1 MPFVHRHHTRHVS
14 RLVVGMLLAAGLT
27 GLATLT
33 PRSVAVVHA
42 QAPSTFAPD
51 EVIPFDAAVRSGKLP
66 NGVSFMIRR
75 NELPAKRVAL
85 RLAVKAGSLDE
96 ADDQQGLAHFIEHM
110 AFNGSAHFKP
120 GELVSYFEAAGARLG
135 PHVNAYTSFEETVY
149 MLELPT
155 DNAAL
160 LDRGII
166 ALADFAG
173 GLTLDPE
180 QVDKERGVVVEEWRG
195 RLGAGTRVRDKQI
208 PVLYN
213 KSRYAERLPIGKP
226 EILRNAPVS
235 RLRAFYDA
243 FYRPDRVAVIVVGD
257 IDPAQIEAQMRAAFG
272 PLAAR
277 APEVPRPSASMPLE
291 SELLVNVVT
300 DPEITQTSVQL
311 VRKRASEGDR
321 LVRDYRRS
329 VVDRLAD
336 RMLNERFGELTRKP
350 DAPFLGAG
358 GGGGTLTPSVDTYA
372 LMARVPEGGVTEGLA
387 AVVAEAKRA
396 EQFGFTAGE
405 LDRAKRSMLAF
416 YDRAHNERTK
426 TESGSYAGEY
436 VAYFLNDEPSPG
448 IEYEYGLVKQ
458 AMPGITLEEVTTRF
472 RERLASPSRVVL
484 ATAPDK
490 AGANPPSEDEIRLA
504 LRAAEARPVTAWT
517 DAAAVTELLA
527 KKPTPGTATSRRE
540 LPELGVTIVRFSN
553 GVEAWLKPTDFKN
566 DQVLLSMY
574 ASGGASLASPEDFLE
589 ASLATSYI
597 GLSGAGGIKA
607 TDMEK
612 LLAGKR
618 ASASPYIS
626 LSSHGFNGSAA
637 PNELETALQL
647 LYIQYTAPGDDAQA
661 FQLLQ
666 RQLSSMVAN
675 RGRNPGEVFG
685 ERLEQVNTSD
695 HYTSKPLTPE
705 AVTALDR
712 AVMTSFYKARFSNAA
727 DFTVFLVGTFDSST
741 AIPLLAQYVGSLPS
755 TGVRAAKFR
764 DVGIAFPART
774 ERATVE
780 KGQEP
785 RSQTVISFFADPPPD
800 PTEQERIGAATAVLE
815 TSLRDMLREELGQ
828 TYTVSVGL
836 SQQLPQRGDGHVE
849 VSFGAAPENIAAM
862 AERVL
867 AEVKRLQQE
876 GPSADLTNRA
886 KESARRGYETSLKQ
900 NPYWLRRLQ
909 SIHMLGGD
917 PSDILT
923 RGARIDAIAPAV
935 LQDTFRKYL
944 PLDRYTVVTLMPSR
958 TP

>member
-1 MPFVHRHHTRHVS
+1 MRAMMLRTFPI
-14 RLVVGMLLAAGLT
+14 VVALAGAIA
-27 GLATLT
+27 LA
-33 PRSVAVVHA
+33 SVGAA
-42 QAPSTFAPD
+42 QSPAPPPALELD
-51 EVIPFDAAVRSGKLP
+51 AVIPLDPTVTTVTLP
-66 NGVSFMIRR
+66 NGLTFMIRR
-75 NELPAKRVAL
+75 NDQPAKRVAL

-96 ADDQQGLAHFIEHM
+96 ADDQQGLAHFLEHM

-120 GELVSYFEAAGARLG
+120 GELVSYFESAGARLG

-155 DNAAL
+155 DNAPL
-160 LDRGII
+160 LERGIV

-208 PVLYN
+208 PVLYD

-226 EILRNAPVS
+226 EILRTAPAS
-235 RLRAFYDA
+235 RLRAFYDTY
-243 FYRPDRVAVIVVGD
+243 YRPDRIAVIVVGD
-257 IDPAQIEAQMRAAFG
+257 IDPALIETQIRTSFG
-272 PLAAR
+272 PLTAR
-277 APEVPRPSASMPLE
+277 APEAARGDATVPLGSDLIVS
-291 SELLVNVVT
+291 VVT
-300 DPEITQTSVQL
+300 DPEITQTSVQFL
-311 VRKRASEGDR
+311 RKRASEPDGQ
-321 LVRDYRRS
+321 VRDYRRS

-358 GGGGTLTPSVDTYA
+358 GGGGGLTPSVETYT
-372 LMARVPEGGVTEGLA
+372 LMARVPEGGLTEGLS

-416 YDRAHNERTK
+416 YERAYNERTK

-458 AMPGITLEEVTTRF
+458 AMPDITLEEVTARF

-490 AGANPPSEDEIRLA
+490 AGAKPPSEDEIRLA
-504 LRAAEARPVTAWT
+504 LRVADARPVTAWT
-517 DAAAVTELLA
+517 DGADVKELLA
-527 KKPTPGTATSRRE
+527 KKPTLGTVTARRE
-540 LPELGVTIVRFSN
+540 LADLGVTIVTFSN

-574 ASGGASLASPEDFLE
+574 ASGGASLASQEDFLE

-607 TDMEK
+607 TDLEK

-626 LSSHGFNGSAA
+626 LSSHGLNGSAA

-647 LYIQYTAPGDDAQA
+647 LYIQFTAPGDDPQA
-661 FQLLQ
+661 FALMQ
-666 RQLSSMVAN
+666 RQLSAMVAN

-705 AVTALDR
+705 AVAAIDR
-712 AVMTSFYKARFSNAA
+712 AAMTSFYKARFNNAA
-727 DFTVFLVGTFDSST
+727 DFTVFVVGTFTPDA

-755 TGVRAAKFR
+755 TGTRASKFT
-764 DVGIAFPART
+764 DVGIAFPARV

-785 RSQTVISFFADPPPD
+785 RSQTVLSFFADPSAD
-800 PTEQERIGAATAVLE
+800 PTEQERIIAATAVLQ
-815 TSLRDMLREELGQ
+815 TSLRDMLREDLGQ

-849 VSFGAAPENIAAM
+849 VSFGAAPENIQAM
-862 AERVL
+862 ADRVL

-876 GPSADLTNRA
+876 GPSADLTTRA

-900 NPYWLRRLQ
+900 NAYWLGRLQ
-909 SIHMLGGD
+909 SIHMLGGS
-917 PSDILT
+917 PADILT
-923 RGARIDAIAPAV
+923 RNARIDALTPAV
-935 LQDTFRKYL
+935 LQETFRKYL
-944 PLDRYTVVTLMPSR
+944 PLDRYSVVTLMPAR